1 MSTGN
6 SIVDVTNLKRVNRTA
21 SVVHAMTQGAMKQ
34 GYNYSTENSNMSYEL
49 RLIEAED
56 ALIDAIRQRRLM
68 RRTSRT

>member
-1 MSTGN
+1 MRNGN
-6 SIVDVTNLKRVNRTA
+6 SIVDVTNPKRVTKAA

-34 GYNYSTENSNMSYEL
+34 GYNYSTENSQMSYEL

-68 RRTSRT
+68 RRTMRT